1 MTQGC
6 RSLLHEGALSR
17 SEFATA
23 HSGHSDDFEWA
34 PQGGQNFTPHQSAE
48 VAMRE
53 GGIGQW
59 AVELFWFALL
69 TKIIHTHTHTQYQ
82 QATETDVCTYQN
94 LKVHNDGCLFWVGS
108 ILLGVRT
115 IND

>member
-1 MTQGC
+1 MFSLINNSAELLPRAKLSG

-23 HSGHSDDFEWA
+23 HSGHSDGFEWA

-53 GGIGQW
+53 GVSANGPSN
-59 AVELFWFALL
+59 
-69 TKIIHTHTHTQYQ
+69 
-82 QATETDVCTYQN
+82 CS
-94 LKVHNDGCLFWVGS
+94 GS
-108 ILLGVRT
+108 LY
-115 IND
+115 

>member
-1 MTQGC
+1 MIQITVNMYSFDYIRPEFDAQGMTQGC

-23 HSGHSDDFEWA
+23 HSGHSDGFEWA

-69 TKIIHTHTHTQYQ
+69 TKIIHTRNINKQRKQTF
-82 QATETDVCTYQN
+82 
-94 LKVHNDGCLFWVGS
+94 VH
-108 ILLGVRT
+108 IR
-115 IND
+115 I